1 MATTWYLD
9 EGFYLDQDELAV
21 IEGTVEFEAEVVYKH
36 RPFENLE
43 MVIEVELDISVVHA
57 VPLDLLP
64 LIPEKFRDSAIL
76 QAFVDEAEI
85 QFGDFLT
92 KVRDIVLLL
101 SPNTV
106 SSMTYLRYLG
116 ALIGVTFPPEDESSE
131 GEIRKILSQAIDWYK
146 IKGTYESVQI
156 IALTQSYSV
165 DLFDMYTDDYATFL
179 LTDWFVGEENE
190 NPPGLGPA
198 YYKSPHFGVQVSLN
212 QKYVVGSQDHL
223 WSKDFLDNFA
233 QQLEDTRPVH
243 TVPHYIL
250 LLNPKTDEY
259 GHVIEVDGGIKAR
272 VTLNWQYGTKYF
284 DAVKSGHIWT
294 FDSGL
299 MTFDSSAEVIIRSI
313 TQWVLGTGNYPS
325 HIDTSAGPSID
336 HPVLTGSIDL
346 DDIVIDSE
354 KYQFEF
360 IVPKSTV
367 QSGLSELGLY
377 IPGVPTLVFVAT
389 FPKVDLDGRVE
400 FRVCVQVYK
409 RDLSTE

>member
-9 EGFYLDQDELAV
+9 EGFHLDQDELAV
-21 IEGTVEFEAEVVYKH
+21 IEGIVEIEGEITYNH
-36 RPFENLE
+36 RPFEDLE
-43 MVIEVELDISVVHA
+43 MVIGAELGIDVIYSI
-57 VPLDLLP
+57 PLDLMP

-76 QAFVDEAEI
+76 QAFVDEAEV

-92 KVRDIVLLL
+92 KVQDIVLLL

-116 ALIGVTFPPEDESSE
+116 ALIGVTFPPEDETSE

-146 IKGTYESVQI
+146 VKGTYESVQI

-165 DLFDMYTDDYATFL
+165 DLFDMYTDDYVTFL
-179 LTDWFVGEENE
+179 LTDWFVGGENE

-198 YYKSPHFGVQVSLN
+198 YYKSPHFGVEVSLN

-223 WSKDFLDNFA
+223 WSGGFLDNFA
-233 QQLEDTRPVH
+233 QQVEDTRPVH

-250 LLNPKTDEY
+250 LLNPKTDEH
-259 GHVIEVDGGIKAR
+259 GHVIEVAGGTKSR
-272 VTLNWQYGTKYF
+272 VTSNWQYSRKFF
-284 DAVKSGHIWT
+284 DAVGSGQIWT

-299 MTFDSSAEVIIRSI
+299 MTFDDSAQVFIKSI

-325 HIDTSAGPSID
+325 HIDTSTGPSID
-336 HPVLTGSIDL
+336 HPVLTGSIDP
-346 DDIVIDSE
+346 DDITIDHE
-354 KYQFEF
+354 KCQFEF
-360 IVPKSTV
+360 IVPKSTI

-377 IPGVPTLVFVAT
+377 IPGLPTLVLVAT

-400 FRVCVQVYK
+400 FRIVVQVSTD
-409 RDLSTE
+409 DLS